1 MNTEM
6 LLKEFQKILTYEER
20 AKHFYE
26 HLIDQVK
33 DEDIRKKLTDIRD
46 DEIMHISIAK
56 KLIEY
61 VS

>member
-6 LLKEFQKILTYEER
+6 LLKEFRTILTYEER

-26 HLIDQVK
+26 HLIEQVK
-33 DEDIRKKLTDIRD
+33 DEDIIKKLTDIRD
-46 DEIMHISIAK
+46 DEIIHIGIAR